1 MMTGTKNRFV
11 HVHDVVRPFVSQ
23 LLYIKEREQA
33 SAHHIM
39 PKNAFFAI
47 DDRQMKYMYF
57 GNR

>member
-1 MMTGTKNRFV
+1 MM
-11 HVHDVVRPFVSQ
+11 
-23 LLYIKEREQA
+23 LLGRLYLSCFTLKKEKQ